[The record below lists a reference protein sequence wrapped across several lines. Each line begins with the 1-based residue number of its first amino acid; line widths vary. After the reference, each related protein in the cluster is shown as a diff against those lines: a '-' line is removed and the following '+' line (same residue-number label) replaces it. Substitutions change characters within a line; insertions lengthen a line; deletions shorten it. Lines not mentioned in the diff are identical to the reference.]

1 MTLSYLYFLR
11 PLPLFPNPPARR
23 IHVSLSSQKIMAPS
37 GLSLACQIRKWCTK
51 TQDQASSPC
60 SSTAVAWS
68 VATGFEV
75 GVLIAILVALWGLE
89 EHPLFLETYRKNQD
103 LKKPT
108 WILRLRMAVAHS
120 FRTGRLKSCPFLA
133 CGLTSCSSTASS
145 GSATSTGSFSRLK
158 AKQGHRE
165 NSLRPSLPNSSS

>member
-23 IHVSLSSQKIMAPS
+23 THVSLSSQKIMAPS
-37 GLSLACQIRKWCTK
+37 GLSLACQIRKWSTK
-51 TQDQASSPC
+51 TQDQVSSPC
-60 SSTAVAWS
+60 SSSAVAWP

-120 FRTGRLKSCPFLA
+120 FRPGRLI
-133 CGLTSCSSTASS
+133 S
-145 GSATSTGSFSRLK
+145 GQWPYLLLLYCLLRLGHLNRLLFQAESK
-158 AKQGHRE
+158 AE
-165 NSLRPSLPNSSS
+165 AP